1 MIHLY
6 NNLPHLD
13 LHGLDRDYA
22 RILINEFIYDNYR
35 QQELK
40 VIIVHGIGTGIIR
53 KTTQETLKKNK
64 YVDSYK
70 IDNFN
75 SGSTIVNIR
84 QKIWLFAYF
93 MVEYVLNKWGG

>member
-6 NNLPHLD
+6 SNLPHLD

-35 QQELK
+35 QQK
-40 VIIVHGIGTGIIR
+40 PTVIIVHGIGTGIIR
-53 KTTQETLKKNK
+53 KTTQETLKKSK

-84 QKIWLFAYF
+84 QKI
-93 MVEYVLNKWGG
+93 

>member
-1 MIHLY
+1 MITLY

-35 QQELK
+35 QKETK

-53 KTTQETLKKNK
+53 KVTQETLKKNK

-75 SGSTIVNIR
+75 SGSTIVTIKQNI
-84 QKIWLFAYF
+84 
-93 MVEYVLNKWGG
+93 